1 MLKILIAECTQ
12 EISSFNPVPSG
23 YGHFHIQRGAEMLA
37 QRGLNTMIGGAL
49 SVFEMRPDVQT
60 VPVYSARSGSAGIL
74 SAAGW
79 QQLSSEFLEA
89 VAARIHDVDAV
100 YVSLHGAMG
109 AEGELDPEGFLL
121 ERIRE
126 IAGRNMPIVISLD
139 LHGILTD
146 RMVHQVDGLAIYHTY
161 PHVDF
166 GDTGMRAAR
175 LLLDIVDRKL
185 APVIVR
191 VTIPALVR
199 GDELI
204 TRTGCY
210 GDLIR
215 ETQRLEH
222 EGRVLAAGIMIGN
235 PFTDVPELC
244 TQVVIVAERDDA
256 WVGREAVR
264 LAEEFWP
271 LRHRMQGK
279 LIALDRAI
287 AQAKWITGPVVFTD
301 AADATSSGATGDS
314 NVVIKALLAGGTD
327 KRVLAQIV
335 DPEAARAAHAAGV
348 GATIDVRLGGA
359 LDTQRFTPLAVTAT
373 VESLSRGLGRF
384 ETTKSG
390 FDAGPTAVLTFG
402 RFTVIVISRTV
413 GLVDRALFYA
423 NGLDP
428 RDFDLIVVKCPHTEY
443 QMFDAWV
450 EKNFNIDAPGAT
462 SADLKSLG
470 HTICARPIYPLDDG
484 VAFKPKPTLYRSAL
498 AWQQR
503 PGRADQPVPPA

>member
-23 YGHFHIQRGAEMLA
+23 YGHFHIQRGGEMLV

-49 SVFEMRPDVQT
+49 SVFEARPDVEI
-60 VPVYSARSGSAGIL
+60 VPTYGARSGSAGIL

-100 YVSLHGAMG
+100 YVSLHGSMG
-109 AEGELDPEGFLL
+109 AEDELDPEGFLL
-121 ERIRE
+121 ARIRE
-126 IAGRNMPIVISLD
+126 MAGPDMPIVMSLD
-139 LHGILTD
+139 LHGVLTD
-146 RMVHQVDGLAIYHTY
+146 RMVRQVDGLTIYHTY

-166 GDTGMRAAR
+166 GDTGVRAAR
-175 LLLDIVDRKL
+175 LLLDIVDRQL

-222 EGRVLAAGIMIGN
+222 EGRALAAGIMIGN

-244 TQVVIVAERDDA
+244 TQVVIVAEQDGA
-256 WVGREAVR
+256 WLGREAVR

-287 AQAKWITGPVVFTD
+287 AQAKWMTGPVVFTD

-314 NVVIKALLAGGTD
+314 NVVIKALLEAGTE

-335 DPEAARAAHAAGV
+335 DPQAARAAHAAGV
-348 GATIDVRLGGA
+348 GATIDVCLGGA
-359 LDTQRFTPLAVTAT
+359 LDTRRFTPMQVTAT

-402 RFTVIVISRTV
+402 KFTVIVISQTV
-413 GLVDRALFYA
+413 GLVDRAMFYA

-484 VAFKPKPTLYRSAL
+484 VTFDPRPTLYRSAL
-498 AWQQR
+498 TSKQQ
-503 PGRADQPVPPA
+503 PGRAG